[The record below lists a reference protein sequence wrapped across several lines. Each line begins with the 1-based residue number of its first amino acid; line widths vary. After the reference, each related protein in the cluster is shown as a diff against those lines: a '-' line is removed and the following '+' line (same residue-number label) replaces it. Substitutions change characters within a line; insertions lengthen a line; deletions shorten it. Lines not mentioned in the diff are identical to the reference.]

1 MRSTLLSLILVAS
14 SLFLSG
20 CGGNWLVGKWNFD
33 QDRTLEAIEQPA
45 PESPNAAPGGGGL
58 LKDIVGGLQKGLS
71 KVMLTRF
78 EGVQLEFT
86 GDEIRRTQ
94 SGVGEA
100 QGYEI
105 IEKPTPD
112 IYLVKTDDGVIVTWE
127 RVESG
132 IRLKTSGDSENWVY
146 FLPGE

>member
-1 MRSTLLSLILVAS
+1 
-14 SLFLSG
+14 
-20 CGGNWLVGKWNFD
+20 GNWLVGKWNFD

-78 EGVQLEFT
+78 EGVQFEFT
-86 GDEIRRTQ
+86 SNEIRRTQ
-94 SGVGEA
+94 NGIGEA

-112 IYLVKTDDGVIVTWE
+112 AYLVKTDDGTIVTWE
-127 RVESG
+127 KIDSG
-132 IRLKTSGDSENWVY
+132 IRLRLSGDAENWAY
-146 FLPGE
+146 FQPAE